1 MSETAHASIQP
12 PQAPISSKFAEAYA
26 ELQAIAERLKPN
38 AAKVPDVDEI
48 EPLVARAQE
57 LASHCEERIA
67 AVKRML
73 DQGVTS
79 RFAQNRTLSGKS
91 QQIRAFRKRRCAD
104 DWSPSRRIWRLPLQN
119 PLSTSARKAIPSCM
133 CPCRA
138 VLSNR

>member
-1 MSETAHASIQP
+1 MSETAGAAIRAPSDPIP
-12 PQAPISSKFAEAYA
+12 PKFAEAYA

-73 DQGVTS
+73 DQQDT
-79 RFAQNRTLSGKS
+79 A
-91 QQIRAFRKRRCAD
+91 
-104 DWSPSRRIWRLPLQN
+104 
-119 PLSTSARKAIPSCM
+119 
-133 CPCRA
+133 
-138 VLSNR
+138 SNG